1 MMTLKNVAA
10 VLFLFLNFFS
20 IGLLAYLAKT
30 KLDVAEA
37 YFKDNAWMTGHHRWW
52 GGNSYDS
59 RIMRVLFVGSFFM
72 FPKLYI
78 RRGWLTEQELEPVPI
93 ALQRW
98 FKLPQYLGILF
109 ILLCIFHLVMPVTD
123 EL

>member
-1 MMTLKNVAA
+1 MLVAD
-10 VLFLFLNFFS
+10 VLFLFFAFFGT
-20 IGLLAYLAKT
+20 GLLVYLAKT

-37 YFKDNAWMTGHHRWW
+37 YFKDNATMIGHHRWW
-52 GGNSYDS
+52 GGNSYNS
-59 RIMRVLFVGSFFM
+59 RIMRVYFVGSFFM

-78 RRGWLTEQELEPVPI
+78 RRGLLTEQELEPVPI

-109 ILLCIFHLVMPVTD
+109 ILLCIFHLVVSVTD

>member
-1 MMTLKNVAA
+1 MTMLHNAVA
-10 VLFLFLNFFS
+10 VLFMFSSFFS

-30 KLDVAEA
+30 KLDMAEA
-37 YFKDNAWMTGHHRWW
+37 YFKDNVTMIGHHRWW

-59 RIMRVLFVGSFFM
+59 RVMRVLFVGSFFM

-78 RRGWLTEQELEPVPI
+78 RRGLLTEQELELVPI

-109 ILLCIFHLVMPVTD
+109 ILLCIFHLVVPVTD

>member
-1 MMTLKNVAA
+1 MEVLMLVAD
-10 VLFLFLNFFS
+10 VLFLFFAFFGT
-20 IGLLAYLAKT
+20 GLLVYLAKT

-37 YFKDNAWMTGHHRWW
+37 YFKDNATMIGHHRWW
-52 GGNSYDS
+52 GGNSYNS
-59 RIMRVLFVGSFFM
+59 RIMRVYFVGSFFM

-78 RRGWLTEQELEPVPI
+78 RRGLLTEQELEPVPI

-109 ILLCIFHLVMPVTD
+109 ILLCIFHLVVSVTD